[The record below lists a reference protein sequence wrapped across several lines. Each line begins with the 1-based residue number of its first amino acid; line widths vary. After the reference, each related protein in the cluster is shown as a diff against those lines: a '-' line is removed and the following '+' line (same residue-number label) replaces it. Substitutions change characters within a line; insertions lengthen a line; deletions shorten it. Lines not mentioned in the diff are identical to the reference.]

1 MSIFIDA
8 AQVSNLRIQA
18 KSKLE
23 AYSTLFHDLERGTL
37 AVARRRAVQQRANGM
52 DRLAVAPDHATDIA
66 LTQLHFEDGR
76 SSTRNFREHHVVWKF
91 NELPNHEL
99 KKLSHLDPNNI
110 LPLRLVTL
118 WPPRSVAVK
127 RRSGSDRLDP
137 PFLSFGA
144 ANRARRLQVAILACA
159 GFCRL
164 AYRRSCGL
172 LSVFLDQTANRIRWL
187 RAPREPMFHAIE
199 FQRAVMP
206 GLLRIV
212 GADDFDEFAVAR
224 IATVGHDDFV
234 IRAIQCAFSP

>member
-1 MSIFIDA
+1 MSIFIDGGA
-8 AQVSNLRIQA
+8 SFQLAIQA

-52 DRLAVAPDHATDIA
+52 DRLAVAPDHAADIA

-91 NELPNHEL
+91 NELPNQEL
-99 KKLSHLDPNNI
+99 KKLSHLDSKNI
-110 LPLRLVTL
+110 LPFAPCHAVATALSRRETPVRLG
-118 WPPRSVAVK
+118 PPR
-127 RRSGSDRLDP
+127 P
-137 PFLSFGA
+137 TFGA
-144 ANRARRLQVAILACA
+144 ASRLRRLQMTILARA

-172 LSVFLDQTANRIRWL
+172 LPVFLDQTANRIRWL
-187 RAPREPMFHAIE
+187 RAVRQPMFHAIE

-224 IATVGHDDFV
+224 IATVGHDDLI